1 MRLYS
6 DEAFIL
12 EVGDLSDAD
21 RFVAFMTRERGT
33 QRGAASGAKRR
44 FSRYAGQFQPLAK
57 VKVTWAEKEGRE
69 LVRLRSV
76 ELLRPAQKLL
86 EDLEGILLACYLAEL
101 VLVFAPDSEENE
113 VIFRLLDSTVVSL
126 LAGADRNLAGRYFE
140 VWMLRLA
147 GIFPIPR
154 ECPECGGS
162 LEAGAVLPPS
172 ADHLV
177 CGRCGSGAGGM
188 KVDSGVIDLLIK
200 IHRTSLAELALI
212 EHDPNQL
219 ARLERLA
226 GAVRRAFLQHELKS
240 YEVMQRTLG

>member
-12 EVGDLSDAD
+12 EVGDLSDTD

-44 FSRYAGQFQPLAK
+44 FSRYAGQLQPLAK

-76 ELLRPAQKLL
+76 ELVRSAQNLL
-86 EDLEGILLACYLAEL
+86 EDLEGILLAYYLAEL

-113 VIFRLLDSTVVSL
+113 LIFRLLDSTVVSL
-126 LAGADRNLAGRYFE
+126 LAGVDRNLAGRYFE

-154 ECPECGGS
+154 ECPECGSS
-162 LEAGAVLPPS
+162 LESGAILPPS

-177 CGRCGSGAGGM
+177 CRSCGAGVGGL
-188 KVDSGVIDLLIK
+188 KVDSEVIELLIEV
-200 IHRTSLAELALI
+200 HRTSLAELARRS
-212 EHDPNQL
+212 HDSGQL

-226 GAVRRAFLQHELKS
+226 GEVRRAFLQHELKS
-240 YEVMQRTLG
+240 YEVMQRTLA